1 MSTINQ
7 SITTATYQSNGKDVK
22 VHAVQ
27 TGQISVKNNF
37 LTKKGPGPFS
47 KLNIVLGHQYAEFM
61 PILTWVIEHP
71 QGIFV
76 IDTGDIEEA
85 DHKEFYEHENIV
97 TKFNLKA
104 MSSKRNIPKDEELD
118 NQLAKL
124 NIRPEQVSKVILTH
138 LHGDHT
144 DGLKFFPSNEI
155 IVNELEYQHPYG
167 NLPTTY
173 PKWFKPTLV
182 NFSKDRVDCF
192 DNAYAI
198 TKSEDL
204 WLVPTRGHTRHHC
217 SILFKTD
224 KEHILIAG
232 DTSYHQQQLVDN
244 IFSGAN
250 IDYTKSQ
257 ETYNVIRNYAS
268 KYPTI
273 YLPSHDGNSGKRL
286 VNKSTLSGK
295 LI

>member
-7 SITTATYQSNGKDVK
+7 SISTATYQLNGKDIK

-37 LTKKGPGPFS
+37 RTKKGPGLIS
-47 KLNIVLGHQYAEFM
+47 KLNILLGHQYTEFM
-61 PILTWVIEHP
+61 PIWTWVIEHP
-71 QGIFV
+71 EGIII

-85 DHKEFYEHENIV
+85 DHSAFYKHESIG

-104 MSSKRNIPKDEELD
+104 MSSKRNIPKDEELN

-124 NIRPEQVSKVILTH
+124 NIKPEQVSKIILTH

-155 IVNELEYQHPYG
+155 IVNELEYKHPYS

-173 PKWFKPTLV
+173 PKWFKPTLI

-192 DNAYAI
+192 DDAYAI
-198 TKSEDL
+198 TKSEDIL
-204 WLVPTRGHTRHHC
+204 LVPTPGHTRNHC

-232 DTSYHQQQLVDN
+232 DTSYHQQQLADN
-244 IFSGAN
+244 IFAGAN
-250 IDYTKSQ
+250 IDYEKSQ
-257 ETYNVIRNYAS
+257 ETYNVIREYAS
-268 KYPTI
+268 KFPTI
-273 YLPSHDGNSGKRL
+273 YLPSHDENSGNRL
-286 VNKSTLSGK
+286 INKATL
-295 LI
+295 